1 MSNNTSFSSVKKQFA
16 NNPQLKRITII
27 VGAVVLLIGGYI
39 LYHQFV
45 VVPGEEK
52 AADSYYEGLNYASKD
67 STDAAI
73 ESLRAQVK
81 KYDGYKGGEIAQY
94 TLGRQY
100 MNKGEFKKALTELEG
115 VDLNDTYN
123 SVLVVGLQ
131 GDCQSELKQY
141 KEALDLYEEA
151 AGMDDNEFTT
161 PMFLFKAAMVA
172 EELKDWEKAKENYEK
187 IRDGYKMYYDQR
199 QIEKYLARVSN
210 RK

>member
-1 MSNNTSFSSVKKQFA
+1 MSNNSSFSSVKQQFA

-73 ESLRAQVK
+73 ESLRSQVK

-100 MNKGEFKKALTELEG
+100 MNKGEFKKALKELED

-123 SVLVVGLQ
+123 AVLVVGLQ

-141 KEALDLYEEA
+141 NEALDLYEEA

-161 PMFLFKAAMVA
+161 PMFLFKAAIVA

-187 IRDGYKMYYDQR
+187 IRDNYKMYYDQR

>member
-1 MSNNTSFSSVKKQFA
+1 MSKNSSGSNFKKQFA
-16 NNPQLKRITII
+16 DNPQLKRISII
-27 VGAVVLLIGGYI
+27 ILAVIVLIGGYVA
-39 LYHQFV
+39 YHQLV

-52 AADSYYEGLNYASKD
+52 AADAYYEGLNYASKD

-73 ESLRAQVK
+73 EALTPQVK

-100 MNKGEFKKALTELEG
+100 MAKGEFKKALKELED

-123 SVLVVGLQ
+123 SILVVGLQ
-131 GDCQSELKQY
+131 GDCQSELKKY

-151 AGMDDNEFTT
+151 AGMDENDFTT
-161 PMFLFKAAMVA
+161 PMFLFKAAVVA
-172 EELKDWEKAKENYEK
+172 EELKDWAKAKENYEK
-187 IRDGYKMYYDQR
+187 IRDNYKMYYDQH
-199 QIEKYLARVSN
+199 QIEKYLARASN

>member
-1 MSNNTSFSSVKKQFA
+1 MSNNSSFSSVKKQFA

-52 AADSYYEGLNYASKD
+52 AADSYYEGLNYAAKD

-100 MNKGEFKKALTELEG
+100 MNKGEFKKALKELEG

-161 PMFLFKAAMVA
+161 PMFLFKAAVVA
-172 EELKDWEKAKENYEK
+172 EELKDWAKAKENYEK
-187 IRDGYKMYYDQR
+187 IRDNYKMYYDQH